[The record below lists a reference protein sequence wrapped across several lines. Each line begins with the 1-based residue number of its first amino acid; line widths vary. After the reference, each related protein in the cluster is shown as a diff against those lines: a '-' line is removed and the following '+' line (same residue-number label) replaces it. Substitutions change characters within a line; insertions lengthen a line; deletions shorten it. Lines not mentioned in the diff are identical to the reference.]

1 MINSLTLHSGNHTT
15 QWGAI
20 RLLDGIDE
28 RATLRTWARLATRRT
43 QSR

>member
-20 RLLDGIDE
+20 TAAHSL
-28 RATLRTWARLATRRT
+28 TSVVF
-43 QSR
+43 QSRREQR